1 MCQIVAWTA
10 THTATHTA
18 AAAAAAARL
27 AFAPTPS
34 WYPVTVFCRLS

>member
-10 THTATHTA
+10 THTAAAA